1 MATIVNRG
9 PYQFQATIRRKGFPT
24 QTKTLESRKDAET
37 WATIIESEMVRG
49 TFVPRAEAE
58 RTTLAAALERY
69 RDEVTT
75 TKKGRAQEERRIDA
89 WLLDPL
95 AKRSL
100 ASLTS
105 TDFAKFRDDRIKTA
119 SASTVIKDLA
129 LISHLFTIAIKEW
142 RLPLQNPIQNI
153 RKPKLPPGRNR
164 RLLAEEEI
172 YLLRACRESKA
183 PALETVVRLALETAM
198 RRGEILKM
206 QWQHVDLNKQ
216 TAFLPDT
223 KNGDSRTVPL
233 SSRAVHA
240 LRKWPRS
247 FDARVFPQYS
257 HTDSFKKAWGHA
269 LIGAKKIYIGDCNK
283 QGVVPDPMFLA
294 DLRFHDLRHEA
305 TSRLAEK
312 LPNVLEL
319 AAVTGHKDL
328 RMLKR
333 YYHPKAE
340 DLARKLG

>member
-1 MATIVNRG
+1 MATIANRG
-9 PYQFQATIRRKGFPT
+9 PYQFQATIRRKGYPT
-24 QTKTLESRKDAET
+24 QSKTFESRREAEA

-49 TFVPRAEAE
+49 TFIPRAEAE
-58 RTTLAAALERY
+58 RTTLGAALERY
-69 RDEVTT
+69 RNEITP
-75 TKKGRAQEERRIDA
+75 TKKGHAQEERRIKA

-105 TDFAKFRDDRIKTA
+105 TDFAKFRDDRLKTT

-142 RLPLQNPIQNI
+142 QLPLQNPIPNI
-153 RKPKLPPGRNR
+153 RKPKLPRGRNR
-164 RLLAEEEI
+164 RLTPEEEV
-172 YLLRACRESKA
+172 YLLSACRESKA
-183 PALETVVRLALETAM
+183 PALETIVRLAIETAM
-198 RRGEILKM
+198 RRGEILGM
-206 QWQHVDLNKQ
+206 QWRYVDLSKQ
-216 TAFLPDT
+216 TVFLEDT

-233 SSRAVHA
+233 SSRAVQA
-240 LRKWPRS
+240 LREWPRS
-247 FDARVFPQYS
+247 FDGRVFPQYS
-257 HTDSFKKAWGHA
+257 HVDSFKKPWKHA
-269 LIGAKKIYIGDCNK
+269 LAAAKKTYQQDCIDL
-283 QGVVPDPMFLA
+283 GITPDSTFLV

-340 DLARKLG
+340 ELAKKLG